1 MIIVRVKFEKKF
13 GLDIKKLEASLK
25 VEIPLRSPRIQLSII
40 DIGNYIDA
48 MAPTGAKAELKLKVM
63 GDIPEQIEYGDGK
76 PGTYILSAST
86 KVNKF
91 GYLRGR

>member
-1 MIIVRVKFEKKF
+1 MRNKL
-13 GLDIKKLEASLK
+13 GSGIKELETSLK
-25 VEIPLRSPRIQLSII
+25 VEIPLRRPRMQLSII

-76 PGTYILSAST
+76 PATYILSAST

-91 GYLRGR
+91 GDLRGR